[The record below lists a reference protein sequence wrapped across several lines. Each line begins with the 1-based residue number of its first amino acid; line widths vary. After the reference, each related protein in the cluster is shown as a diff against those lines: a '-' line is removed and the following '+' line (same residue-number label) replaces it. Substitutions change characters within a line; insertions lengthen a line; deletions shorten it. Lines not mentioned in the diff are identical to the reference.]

1 MLGSMHLYGIHA
13 NDESLYF
20 LITKRNPWEI
30 TFVSIGLF
38 LNKSQIKSKVE
49 NCVIVVYGGEYELY
63 ELCI

>member
-1 MLGSMHLYGIHA
+1 MLVMVYMLH
-13 NDESLYF
+13 NDESSYF

-38 LNKSQIKSKVE
+38 LSKSQIKSKVE